1 MAAGYGI
8 RKINT
13 NWKSLYKVEINRI
26 YNKILQGIPVDSLD
40 LGEFQSIEKLT
51 YLDAA
56 ALETEEITKA
66 FYQEENAFGMM
77 ILPIYTTGRLE
88 GFVRFDYQHPKFN
101 VNSIFLFTQGYIGIM
116 TVFVI
121 AILLYLR
128 SQLIRPFF
136 RMIDLTYDLANG
148 HLNRVVMIEKSKFFR
163 KFLWG
168 LGMLKDTLAASKERQ
183 LELEQEK
190 KKLLLSLSHDIKTP
204 LQSIQLYGK
213 ALEENLYPTDIQ
225 KNQAARQICQK
236 VKEIEHYVTEITKY
250 SQEDILDIQ
259 VNKGEFYQADL
270 IHRILAT
277 YKEKC
282 KNRALELQIG
292 TYENLLLNGDLERA
306 LEVFENI
313 FENAFKYGDGRKIE
327 ISFYEEDYCHLIR
340 IYNTGTPVTD
350 NEFNH
355 IFDSFFRGTNSNGKK
370 GSGLGLYIC
379 REIMRKMDGEIF
391 AQKLEEGMAFVL
403 VFR

>member
-26 YNKILQGIPVDSLD
+26 YNKILQGMPVDSLD

-168 LGMLKDTLAASKERQ
+168 LGMLKDTLAASTERQ

-270 IHRILAT
+270 IHRVLAT

-340 IYNTGTPVTD
+340 IYNTGISVTD

-355 IFDSFFRGTNSNGKK
+355 IFDSFFRGTNSKGKK

>member
-26 YNKILQGIPVDSLD
+26 YNKILQGMPVDSLD

-101 VNSIFLFTQGYIGIM
+101 VNAIFLFTQGYIGIM

-282 KNRALELQIG
+282 KNRALKLQIG

>member
-26 YNKILQGIPVDSLD
+26 YNKILQGMPVDSLD

-56 ALETEEITKA
+56 TLETEEITKA

-168 LGMLKDTLAASKERQ
+168 LGMLKDTLAASTERQ

-225 KNQAARQICQK
+225 KNQAAHQICQK

-270 IHRILAT
+270 IHRVLAT

-340 IYNTGTPVTD
+340 IYNTGIPVTD

>member
-26 YNKILQGIPVDSLD
+26 YNKILQGMPVDSLD